1 MNPDIT
7 EEDTKYCFNCRRNIP
22 LVNHVMHTAY
32 CHRNLKLCT
41 KCDEPFL
48 TSEYEEHQK
57 TMHTVILCNACS
69 EKLEAID
76 LESHR
81 LNDCCHRMQTC
92 KYCEIDLEAFS
103 LPAHT
108 DMCSS
113 RTERCKIC
121 GQFIMLKYL
130 ALHQES
136 HERKELLNT
145 AKSVLDDS
153 PASLAAY
160 PPLIKKVPNI
170 AVTARP
176 TTSTSMPTLR
186 LHEPTMTNHRVIPPV
201 KRNNDQPQINTDSN
215 NDNTHKDPKK
225 NMPIVDTP
233 SDLDDDDDDE
243 FPILGAYSIP
253 NNHSTNINNHLT
265 NEHNNFSDT
274 FNSVKLPCEFCL
286 EMIDSENLVLHETG
300 CRPDLA
306 TFHNVLQTNNKNTNG
321 QNAMFPIL
329 PNDLDTSSSSGDSE
343 LNLNTLSLS
352 SEDEDSSEKINVEK
366 LPCEFCEKLI
376 SIKKLLN
383 HQLRCGKLLLDLPV
397 VNNLDKDI
405 YPQQPINMNSKFPKS
420 VNLLETQRNL
430 LKPTSAPA
438 NLSNRT
444 LMLRNSNAN
453 AQSSASSTYDSQM
466 RQMLPRV
473 KLNRQNPSRPNIPMD
488 YRYGNNSARNNYVQF
503 ISNSRLNHS
512 EQTSPINNSHVHLN
526 PSSGAIPKRTNT
538 KSNNSRRVI
547 NDLSKFKDSESSSD

>member
-1 MNPDIT
+1 MNPNVN

-32 CHRNLKLCT
+32 CHRNLKLCM

-57 TMHTVILCNACS
+57 TMHSIILCNACS
-69 EKLEAID
+69 EKLEAMD
-76 LESHR
+76 LESHK

-92 KYCEIDLEAFS
+92 KYCEIDMEAFS
-103 LPAHT
+103 LPAHI

-113 RTERCKIC
+113 RTERCKSC

-130 ALHQES
+130 AVHQES
-136 HERKELLNT
+136 HERKELLNI
-145 AKSVLDDS
+145 AKPVLDDS
-153 PASLAAY
+153 PGSLAAY

-176 TTSTSMPTLR
+176 TTRTTSMPTLR
-186 LHEPTMTNHRVIPPV
+186 LHEPAMTNHRVTPPV
-201 KRNNDQPQINTDSN
+201 KRNNDQPQINTHSN

-233 SDLDDDDDDE
+233 SDLDDDDDE

-253 NNHSTNINNHLT
+253 NNHSANINNHLT
-265 NEHNNFSDT
+265 NEYNNFSDA

-306 TFHNVLQTNNKNTNG
+306 TFHNVLHTNNKNTNDE
-321 QNAMFPIL
+321 NDMFPTP

-352 SEDEDSSEKINVEK
+352 SEDEDDSEKINVEK

-376 SIKKLLN
+376 SIKKFLN
-383 HQLRCGKLLLDLPV
+383 HQWRCEKLHLDLPV
-397 VNNLDKDI
+397 INNFDKDV
-405 YPQQPINMNSKFPKS
+405 YPQQLINMNTKFPKS

-430 LKPTSAPA
+430 LKPTSAPD
-438 NLSNRT
+438 NLSHRT
-444 LMLRNSNAN
+444 LTLRNCDAN
-453 AQSSASSTYDSQM
+453 AQSSASSIYDPQM

-473 KLNRQNPSRPNIPMD
+473 KLNRQNPSRSNIPMD
-488 YRYGNNSARNNYVQF
+488 NRYANNSARNNYVQF

-512 EQTSPINNSHVHLN
+512 EQTSAIHNSPVYLN
-526 PSSGAIPKRTNT
+526 PSGGAIPKQKNT
-538 KSNNSRRVI
+538 KSYNNRRVI
-547 NDLSKFKDSESSSD
+547 NDLSKRRESDSSSD